1 LRVKRRKTR
10 RYNQH
15 VGGRIVLD
23 VCLPV
28 ETAEAI
34 RVCAQVERYSISRV
48 MSENA
53 RRSLRRTKGRQVVKT
68 SLLATFI
75 VAGAIAAFALVILI
89 LLAQGGHT

>member
-48 MSENA
+48 MSETLVA
-53 RRSLRRTKGRQVVKT
+53 VFGGPKGVK
-68 SLLATFI
+68 S
-75 VAGAIAAFALVILI
+75 
-89 LLAQGGHT
+89 